1 MVRWMSGRKGSTGTT
16 LRNINLAGEV
26 GWSEEGSA
34 ALYVSRRIKQETG
47 GGQHSLG
54 EQRRK

>member
-1 MVRWMSGRKGSTGTT
+1 MSGRKGSTGTT